1 MGHFLRPSL
10 PTRSTLSPPVPSRPP
25 NLVLSFSA
33 ALPREV
39 IMLAIATAAL
49 IVFSMTAEA
58 AFMKY
63 DYGGREIYKHEDDS
77 YEPSYEHKRGD
88 DYPEPSHKSH
98 YADQYHGHKPSY
110 EIQDYSLRPHH
121 DSYDEDHYGRYAYSV
136 EPSYSHY
143 RHRRAADKKD
153 DEDGEDKKDED
164 DDDDE
169 EEKKTEVSTETWINL
184 TESLSLIAKK
194 LDDDGGDDD
203 DEDDDDDDEEESKM
217 SESYTYKPNRK
228 YRKSQEPRSYRSKR
242 DAVTKAMKET
252 MDLVGGLREGQKS
265 CKELRKGC
273 KVVKNNR
280 PCRNF
285 CRKCISAECSCNG
298 AQFSKCK
305 RILNK

>member
-77 YEPSYEHKRGD
+77 YEPSYEYKRGD

-169 EEKKTEVSTETWINL
+169 EEKKRLKLAQRRGSIWR
-184 TESLSLIAKK
+184 SLSLLSLKNSTMTAAMTMM
-194 LDDDGGDDD
+194 
-203 DEDDDDDDEEESKM
+203 KM
-217 SESYTYKPNRK
+217 TTMTTKRSPRCLSLTPTSRIGSTGSL
-228 YRKSQEPRSYRSKR
+228 KSPGHIGASVTRSRR
-242 DAVTKAMKET
+242 
-252 MDLVGGLREGQKS
+252 L
-265 CKELRKGC
+265 
-273 KVVKNNR
+273 
-280 PCRNF
+280 
-285 CRKCISAECSCNG
+285 
-298 AQFSKCK
+298 
-305 RILNK
+305 

>member
-77 YEPSYEHKRGD
+77 YEPSYEYKRGD

-98 YADQYHGHKPSY
+98 YADQCHGHKPSY

-143 RHRRAADKKD
+143 RHRRAAD
-153 DEDGEDKKDED
+153 
-164 DDDDE
+164 
-169 EEKKTEVSTETWINL
+169 
-184 TESLSLIAKK
+184 KK

-252 MDLVGGLREGQKS
+252 MDLVGGLREGLKS

-280 PCRNF
+280 
-285 CRKCISAECSCNG
+285 
-298 AQFSKCK
+298 
-305 RILNK
+305 